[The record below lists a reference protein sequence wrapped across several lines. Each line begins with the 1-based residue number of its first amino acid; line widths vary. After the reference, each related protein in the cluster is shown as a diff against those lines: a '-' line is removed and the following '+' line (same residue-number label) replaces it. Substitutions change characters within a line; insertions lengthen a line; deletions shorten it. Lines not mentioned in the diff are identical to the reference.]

1 MTGLN
6 RRDVLSLLSS
16 LAAMGA
22 TGAFAQEA
30 APERAGMTLGQP
42 VPFDPGIVKVKAK
55 VLAGKAYMP
64 APSVPQ
70 EWVDISYDQ
79 FQEIWFD
86 TRHSLWREAK
96 TAAQLEFFPA
106 GLYNPPVVTINAV
119 EDGSYRPVIFEL
131 RTFDMTDRFP
141 DLPEDGM
148 GFSGF
153 RVLGELE
160 AKGQFQEYAVFQGA
174 SYFRAIG
181 KGHVYG
187 LSARGLALGTGSA
200 NGEEFPIFREFWVEA
215 PEAGAAV
222 VTVHALMDSPSV
234 SGAYTFK
241 IAKGDVTEME
251 VDCTLYPRVDLT
263 EVGIAP
269 ETSMFLFDQ
278 TNRNQFDDFR
288 DAVHDSDGLLML
300 TGAGETIW
308 RPLANPKT
316 LGFSVF
322 SDSSPRGFGL
332 MQRARDIA
340 DFADLVAHYERR
352 PSLWVEPMGDW
363 GAGAV
368 MLIEIPADKEI
379 YDNIVCFW
387 RPTEPLL
394 AAQEYT
400 FQYRLHWCERAPVEG
415 SVARVRNTRT
425 GARIFEEGRLFT
437 MDFEAH
443 PALGSDPEQLELRVS
458 TSVGEITSTVIRANP
473 ATGGMR
479 ADFTLLAPEGSNS
492 ELRAELFRNGAR
504 VSEVW
509 LYRWMDVAA

>member
-1 MTGLN
+1 MTATN
-6 RRDVLSLLSS
+6 RRDFLALMSS

-22 TGAFAQEA
+22 APAFAQEEV
-30 APERAGMTLGQP
+30 PERVGMTLGKP
-42 VPFDPGIVKVKAK
+42 LPFDPGLVQVRAR
-55 VLAGKAYMP
+55 VLAGKAYAP

-70 EWVDISYDQ
+70 EWVDISYDT

-86 TRHSLWREAK
+86 TRHSLWRETK
-96 TAAQLEFFPA
+96 GAAQLEFFPA

-119 EDGSYRPVIFEL
+119 EDDSFRPVIFEL

-160 AKGQFQEYAVFQGA
+160 EKGLFQEYAVFQGA

-181 KGHVYG
+181 KGQAYG
-187 LSARGLALGTGSA
+187 LSARGLALGTGSV
-200 NGEEFPIFREFWVEA
+200 NGEEFPVFREFWVEA
-215 PEAGAAV
+215 ADPGAEII
-222 VTVHALMDSPSV
+222 TIHALLDSPSV
-234 SGAYTFK
+234 AGAYTFK
-241 IAKGDVTEME
+241 ITKGDVTEME
-251 VDCTLYPRVDLT
+251 VACTLYPRVDQA

-278 TNRNQFDDFR
+278 TNRNHFDDFR

-308 RPLANPKT
+308 RPLANPAT

-322 SDSSPRGFGL
+322 ADTAPRGFGL
-332 MQRARDIA
+332 MQRARDMS

-368 MLIEIPADKEI
+368 MLVEIPADKEI

-387 RPTEPLL
+387 RPTDPLL
-394 AAQEYT
+394 AGQEYS
-400 FQYRLHWCERAPVEG
+400 FQYRLHWCADAPVEG
-415 SVARVRNTRT
+415 TVARVGNTRT

-437 MDFEAH
+437 IDFLAH
-443 PALGSDPEQLELRVS
+443 PALGDDPALLELRVG
-458 TSVGEITSTVIRANP
+458 TSVGEITSQIIRANP

-479 ADFTLLAPEGSNS
+479 VDFTLLAAEGSQS
-492 ELRAELFRNGAR
+492 EMRAELFRNGAR

-509 LYRWMDVAA
+509 LYRWMDVA

>member
-1 MTGLN
+1 MMRMN
-6 RRDVLSLLSS
+6 RRDLMALLAS
-16 LAAMGA
+16 AAMA
-22 TGAFAQEA
+22 RSALAEDI
-30 APERAGMTLGQP
+30 PEERAGMTLGQP
-42 VPFDPGIVKVKAK
+42 LPFDADMVKVRAK
-55 VLAGKAYMP
+55 VLASKPYAP
-64 APSVPQ
+64 PPSVPQ
-70 EWVDISYDQ
+70 EWVDISYDT

-86 TRHSLWREAK
+86 TRHSLWRD
-96 TAAQLEFFPA
+96 TDGAAQLEFFPA

-119 EDGSYRPVIFEL
+119 EDNSFRPVEFEL

-141 DLPEDGM
+141 DLPEEGM

-153 RVLGELE
+153 RILGEVE

-174 SYFRAIG
+174 SYFRAIA
-181 KGHVYG
+181 KGQAYG
-187 LSARGLALGTGSA
+187 LSARGLALGTGSV
-200 NGEEFPIFREFWVEA
+200 NGEEFPVFREFWVEA
-215 PEAGAAV
+215 ADPGAAT
-222 VTVHALMDSPSV
+222 VTVHALLDGPSV
-234 SGAYTFK
+234 AGAYTFK
-241 IAKGDVTEME
+241 ITKGDVTEME
-251 VDCTLYPRVDLT
+251 VACTLYPRVDLA

-322 SDSSPRGFGL
+322 SDASPRGFGL
-332 MQRARDIA
+332 MQRARDIS

-363 GAGAV
+363 GPGAV
-368 MLIEIPADKEI
+368 MLVEIPADKEI

-387 RPTEPLL
+387 RPADALL
-394 AAQEYT
+394 AGQEYA
-400 FQYRLHWCERAPVEG
+400 FQYKLYWCAEAPVEG
-415 SVARVRNTRT
+415 GVARVRNTRT

-437 MDFEAH
+437 VDFEAH
-443 PALGSDPEQLELRVS
+443 PALGSDPDQIEVRVS
-458 TSVGEITSTVIRANP
+458 TSVGEITSQIVRFNP

-479 ADFTLLAPEGSNS
+479 IDFTLVAAEGSHS
-492 ELRAELFRNGAR
+492 EMRAELFRNAVR

-509 LYRWMDVAA
+509 LYRWMDTV

>member
-1 MTGLN
+1 MTMLT
-6 RRDVLSLLSS
+6 RRETLSLLSA

-22 TGAFAQEA
+22 GPAWAQEE
-30 APERAGMTLGQP
+30 APERAGMTLGTSL
-42 VPFDPGIVKVKAK
+42 PFDPGMVRVKAR
-55 VLAGKAYMP
+55 VLASKPY
-64 APSVPQ
+64 APVPMVPQ
-70 EWVDISYDQ
+70 EWVDLSYDQ

-86 TRHSLWREAK
+86 TRHSLWRDTEG
-96 TAAQLEFFPA
+96 AAQLEFFAA
-106 GLYNPPVVTINAV
+106 GLYNPPLITINAV
-119 EDGSYRPVIFEL
+119 ADGSFRPVKFEL
-131 RTFDMTDRFP
+131 RTFDKTDRFP
-141 DLPEDGM
+141 DLPEEGM

-174 SYFRAIG
+174 TYFRAIG
-181 KGHVYG
+181 KGQAYG
-187 LSARGLALGTGSA
+187 LSARGLAIGTGSA
-200 NGEEFPIFREFWVEA
+200 AGEEFPIFREFWVEA
-215 PEAGAAV
+215 ADPGADV
-222 VTVHALMDSPSV
+222 VVIHALMDSPSV
-234 SGAYTFK
+234 AGAFTFR

-251 VDCTLYPRVDLT
+251 VESHLYPRVDLT

-278 TNRNQFDDFR
+278 TNRNTFDDFR

-308 RPLANPKT
+308 RPLANPAA
-316 LGFSVF
+316 LEFSVF
-322 SDSSPRGFGL
+322 ADASPRGFGL

-352 PSLWVEPMGDW
+352 PSLWVEPKGDW

-368 MLIEIPADKEI
+368 MLVEIPSDKEI

-387 RPTEPLL
+387 RPAEPLL
-394 AAQEYT
+394 AGQEYA
-400 FQYRLHWCERAPVEG
+400 FSYQLHWCANAPVEG
-415 SVARVRNTRT
+415 NVARVGNTRT

-437 MDFEAH
+437 IDFEPH
-443 PALGSDPEQLELRVS
+443 PALGVDAAQLEARVG
-458 TSVGEITSTVIRANP
+458 TATGEITSTVIRQNP

-479 ADFTLLAPEGSNS
+479 LDFSLLAPEGSTA
-492 ELRAELFRNGAR
+492 EMRAELFRNGAR

-509 LYRWMDVAA
+509 LYRWVDAA